1 MFGYDL
7 GIDLGTTNIVIGVP
21 GKGIRLDEPAYVAYD
36 EEKEK
41 VLYAGK
47 RAYFLEGREPE
58 GLRVERPILSGVVGH
73 YELAQQMMRHFINK
87 VIGNSLFKP
96 RVVVSV
102 PAMHTDVE
110 KRTIVSVMIH
120 AGARSVCLVE
130 EPLCAAFGAGID
142 PMQPS
147 GAFVIDLGGGTVD
160 MAVISQGA
168 MSQSESLKSGA
179 TTWMRKLSSSCER
192 STMWLL
198 ACAPQRRSSAQW
210 PVLCPERKM

>member
-102 PAMHTDVE
+102 PAM
-110 KRTIVSVMIH
+110 R
-120 AGARSVCLVE
+120 R
-130 EPLCAAFGAGID
+130 
-142 PMQPS
+142 
-147 GAFVIDLGGGTVD
+147 
-160 MAVISQGA
+160 
-168 MSQSESLKSGA
+168 
-179 TTWMRKLSSSCER
+179 LSSSCER
-192 STMWLL
+192 CTTWLVV
-198 ACAPQRRSSAQW
+198 CAPQRRSSARW

>member
-73 YELAQQMMRHFINK
+73 YELAQQMMRHF
-87 VIGNSLFKP
+87 VFLQ
-96 RVVVSV
+96 
-102 PAMHTDVE
+102 
-110 KRTIVSVMIH
+110 
-120 AGARSVCLVE
+120 
-130 EPLCAAFGAGID
+130 GAGCSQLLRKHSRTQQAGVGQIPVFSHNALVLKGPHQCCFHQSAED
-142 PMQPS
+142 AEQIL
-147 GAFVIDLGGGTVD
+147 VIQGHLQVGGQ
-160 MAVISQGA
+160 AV
-168 MSQSESLKSGA
+168 
-179 TTWMRKLSSSCER
+179 
-192 STMWLL
+192 
-198 ACAPQRRSSAQW
+198 
-210 PVLCPERKM
+210 

>member
-87 VIGNSLFKP
+87 VIGNSCLSLVWWCLCRP
-96 RVVVSV
+96 CTR
-102 PAMHTDVE
+102 MW
-110 KRTIVSVMIH
+110 
-120 AGARSVCLVE
+120 RSA
-130 EPLCAAFGAGID
+130 PLC
-142 PMQPS
+142 P
-147 GAFVIDLGGGTVD
+147 
-160 MAVISQGA
+160 
-168 MSQSESLKSGA
+168 
-179 TTWMRKLSSSCER
+179 
-192 STMWLL
+192 
-198 ACAPQRRSSAQW
+198 
-210 PVLCPERKM
+210 

>member
-102 PAMHTDVE
+102 PACTRMW
-110 KRTIVSVMIH
+110 
-120 AGARSVCLVE
+120 RSA
-130 EPLCAAFGAGID
+130 PLC
-142 PMQPS
+142 P
-147 GAFVIDLGGGTVD
+147 
-160 MAVISQGA
+160 
-168 MSQSESLKSGA
+168 
-179 TTWMRKLSSSCER
+179 
-192 STMWLL
+192 
-198 ACAPQRRSSAQW
+198 
-210 PVLCPERKM
+210 

>member
-96 RVVVSV
+96 RVV
-102 PAMHTDVE
+102 
-110 KRTIVSVMIH
+110 
-120 AGARSVCLVE
+120 GCL
-130 EPLCAAFGAGID
+130 PRFMCC
-142 PMQPS
+142 
-147 GAFVIDLGGGTVD
+147 VIRL
-160 MAVISQGA
+160 
-168 MSQSESLKSGA
+168 
-179 TTWMRKLSSSCER
+179 
-192 STMWLL
+192 
-198 ACAPQRRSSAQW
+198 
-210 PVLCPERKM
+210 PV

>member
-160 MAVISQGA
+160 LAVISQGA
-168 MSQSESLKSGA
+168 MSQSESL
-179 TTWMRKLSSSCER
+179 
-192 STMWLL
+192 
-198 ACAPQRRSSAQW
+198 
-210 PVLCPERKM
+210 